1 MARKT
6 QTGNHRARPGLPP
19 MFQGTGR
26 RSLSALVGTGL
37 AQALVGAASALA
49 LRSAFH
55 SSTGML
61 VAAIAV
67 LVVAAFALG
76 SLRLAERVL
85 AERMSQNYVHL
96 VRTAL
101 LRASIQ
107 DSGGR
112 SLGVTVART
121 TNDLTSLRNWMAF
134 GLAPLAS
141 GIPLVLGV
149 TVALAVLNPLFA
161 VAAAFP
167 LVALAWTLWRL
178 TTVAYERSRRLR
190 KLRGRL
196 SAQIADTVLAA
207 PAIRAGGGQSR
218 ELKRLRERS
227 SAVVE
232 AAVGRARV
240 AGALRA
246 SAATATGLGT
256 AAIVAVGVYAS
267 IPVGTIAA
275 AVTVMG
281 FLAAPV
287 QDLGRVVEYRQM
299 YRAARNI
306 LEPVLTGNPAAA
318 HPVPRSGDS
327 GRPADD
333 AAVLEVDGV
342 RLADGTA
349 MAQLAAQHGARVV
362 LGLDDR
368 RLTTEL
374 MERIAGLRFPGPGAL
389 VRVAGQEPHR
399 LDPRDR
405 RRLVGYAGQ
414 GMWLERGTVSRAL
427 RYRTPD
433 LEITSEALAR
443 FGLAET
449 IKKLPRGQDT
459 ELRHGGSPLAVP
471 ERARVLLARAL
482 LGDPPLLLLDHLD
495 ADLGT
500 QYLPVLRK
508 LLQQYDGVVVLASD
522 RPLDV
527 ISPTHV
533 WTPPGMHPQRWRA
546 SQKPVTR

>member
-368 RLTTEL
+368 RVTTEL

-500 QYLPVLRK
+500 PYLPVLRK

-533 WTPPGMHPQRWRA
+533 WTPLGMHPQRWRA

>member
-1 MARKT
+1 MLT
-6 QTGNHRARPGLPP
+6 
-19 MFQGTGR
+19 
-26 RSLSALVGTGL
+26 LVGTGL
-37 AQALVGAASALA
+37 AQALIGGASALA
-49 LRSAFH
+49 LRRAFH
-55 SSTGML
+55 SSSSGTI
-61 VAAIAV
+61 VATIGL

-85 AERMSQNYVHL
+85 AERMSQNYVHR

-101 LRASIQ
+101 LRASIH

-134 GLAPLAS
+134 GMAPLAS

-149 TVALAVLNPLFA
+149 TIALAVLNPLFA

-167 LVALAWTLWRL
+167 LTALAWALWSL
-178 TTVAYERSRRLR
+178 TNLAYERSRRLR

-218 ELKRLRERS
+218 ELKRIQERS

-246 SAATATGLGT
+246 STATASGLGT
-256 AAIVAVGVYAS
+256 AAIVAMGVYARL
-267 IPVGTIAA
+267 PLGTVAA

-281 FLAAPV
+281 FLVAPV

-299 YRAARNI
+299 YRAARKV
-306 LEPVLTGNPAAA
+306 LEPALTGAAA
-318 HPVPRSGDS
+318 PAVPAP
-327 GRPADD
+327 RPPDTTEPT
-333 AAVLEVDGV
+333 AATVEIAGL
-342 RLADGTA
+342 RLADGTP
-349 MAQLAAQHGARVV
+349 MPDLTVQPGARIV
-362 LGLDDR
+362 LDVGDR
-368 RLTTEL
+368 GMTTEVV
-374 MERIAGLRFPGPGAL
+374 ERIAGLRAPGPGAR
-389 VRVAGQEPHR
+389 VRVAGRDPYL
-399 LDPRDR
+399 LDPRER
-405 RRLVGYAGQ
+405 RSLVGYACQ
-414 GMWLERGTVSRAL
+414 DMRLERGTVSRAL

-433 LEITSEALAR
+433 LDITPRTLAR
-443 FGLAET
+443 FGLSET
-449 IKKLPRGQDT
+449 IARLPRGEGT

-471 ERARVLLARAL
+471 ERARVLLARAM
-482 LGDPPLLLLDHLD
+482 LGDPPLLMLDHLD

-500 QYLPVLRK
+500 PYLPLLRR
-508 LLQQYDGVVVLASD
+508 LLQEYDGVVLLASD
-522 RPLDV
+522 RPWDV
-527 ISPTHV
+527 IAPTGIWGPPDVGARQPSSPQPLAT
-533 WTPPGMHPQRWRA
+533 
-546 SQKPVTR
+546 